1 MKMQKAFGTAELAAM
16 TEKQQIAYQES
27 LIHYSDMK
35 NMIDTAVEEA
45 VEIAI
50 IDTCIEIAENAIIEG
65 ATNEFIAKTTGLTVE
80 EVQNIRLKI
89 N

>member
-1 MKMQKAFGTAELAAM
+1 MGIFQKAFGMAELAAM

-45 VEIAI
+45 VEDRLILV
-50 IDTCIEIAENAIIEG
+50 AENAIIKG
-65 ATNEFIAKTTGLTVE
+65 LDNLLIAEITGLAVL